1 MDLFLLV
8 DTLYPLYQSITF
20 QGHASTFQ
28 SLSLEDS
35 SRVNLGNVYFYVL
48 ACFRSKMSSRYIY
61 TFMYDM
67 NFLFLRLS
75 FHHIY
80 IPHFLCYPKVTHK
93 SLNSH

>member
-35 SRVNLGNVYFYVL
+35 ARVNLGDVYLCVL

-61 TFMYDM
+61 TFMDDM

-80 IPHFLCYPKVTHK
+80 IFHIFCVILKLHT
-93 SLNSH
+93 SL